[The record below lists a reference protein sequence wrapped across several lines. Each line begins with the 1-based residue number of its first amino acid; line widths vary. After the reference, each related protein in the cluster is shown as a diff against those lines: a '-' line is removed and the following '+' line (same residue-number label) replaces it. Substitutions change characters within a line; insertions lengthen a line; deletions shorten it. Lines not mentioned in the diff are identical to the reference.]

1 VKNDGLQ
8 RMSCYNKLQ
17 RHMRVLPICIWFT
30 KTQGKERGAAVSSTC
45 AKIDGRWK
53 DVDML
58 VVQTDE
64 GVFVRNDRLQNDNE
78 KKRSLTAMRA
88 GLRDDPDPVAHLS
101 GVACTAHDQT
111 LQKAALAGLAVHGTK
126 EAVLAIA
133 KRLLDSWG
141 MGAIS
146 RCIQLC
152 GRLADQ
158 GGLVVLSSTLF
169 YDDRFI
175 TEKIDAMKK
184 ALTKSGDGLALLA
197 LDKLGGEPELH
208 REPRLV
214 NQWREKLSHVANLDI
229 REGIIFGSEWQGTC
243 GWIGQ
248 VPAAFSPADMFRAR
262 RYVNGRMP
270 GLVDLYQSTLEH
282 MDK

>member
-1 VKNDGLQ
+1 
-8 RMSCYNKLQ
+8 
-17 RHMRVLPICIWFT
+17 MRAIQT
-30 KTQGKERGAAVSSTC
+30 NE
-45 AKIDGRWK
+45 
-53 DVDML
+53 DVP
-58 VVQTDE
+58 
-64 GVFVRNDRLQNDNE
+64 VRNKKLDNE
-78 KKRSLTAMRA
+78 DERKRFLMEMRA
-88 GLRDDPDPVAHLS
+88 GLRDDPDPVANLS

-141 MGAIS
+141 MGTIS

-152 GRLADQ
+152 GRLVDQ

-175 TEKIDAMKK
+175 TEKIDAIKK
-184 ALTKSGDGLALLA
+184 ALAKSGDELALLA
-197 LDKLGGEPELH
+197 LDRLGDASELH
-208 REPRLV
+208 REPKLV
-214 NQWREKLSHVANLDI
+214 NQWRKKLSHVTNLDI
-229 REGIIFGSEWQGTC
+229 REGVIFGSEWQGTC

-248 VPAAFSPADMFRAR
+248 IPAAFPATDLFRAR
-262 RYVNGRMP
+262 RYVNGRVP
-270 GLVDLYQSTLEH
+270 GLVNLYQNTIEH

>member
-1 VKNDGLQ
+1 
-8 RMSCYNKLQ
+8 
-17 RHMRVLPICIWFT
+17 MRAI
-30 KTQGKERGAAVSSTC
+30 
-45 AKIDGRWK
+45 
-53 DVDML
+53 
-58 VVQTDE
+58 QTDE
-64 GVFVRNDRLQNDNE
+64 DVPVRNKKLDNE
-78 KKRSLTAMRA
+78 DERRRFLMELRA
-88 GLRDDPDPVAHLS
+88 GLRDDLDPVANLS
-101 GVACTAHDQT
+101 RVVCTAHDQT

-141 MGAIS
+141 VGAIT

-175 TEKIDAMKK
+175 TEKIGVMKK
-184 ALTKSGDGLALLA
+184 ALAKSGDDLALLA
-197 LDKLGGEPELH
+197 LDRLGDESELH
-208 REPRLV
+208 CEPQLV
-214 NQWREKLSHVANLDI
+214 NQWREKLSHITNLDI
-229 REGIIFGSEWQGTC
+229 REGVIFGSEWQGTC
-243 GWIGQ
+243 GWIGR
-248 VPAAFSPADMFRAR
+248 VPAAFSPTDMFRAR
-262 RYVNGRMP
+262 RYVSGRVP

>member
-1 VKNDGLQ
+1 
-8 RMSCYNKLQ
+8 
-17 RHMRVLPICIWFT
+17 MRV
-30 KTQGKERGAAVSSTC
+30 A
-45 AKIDGRWK
+45 
-53 DVDML
+53 
-58 VVQTDE
+58 QTNE
-64 GVFVRNDRLQNDNE
+64 GVPVRNDRLQNADE
-78 KKRSLTAMRA
+78 RKRFLMGMRA

-141 MGAIS
+141 VGTIS

-152 GRLADQ
+152 GRLVDQ

-175 TEKIDAMKK
+175 TEKADAMKK
-184 ALTKSGDGLALLA
+184 ALAKSGDELAALA
-197 LDKLGGEPELH
+197 LDRLGDKSELH
-208 REPRLV
+208 REPKLV
-214 NQWREKLSHVANLDI
+214 NQWREKLSHITNLDV
-229 REGIIFGSEWQGTC
+229 REGVIFGSEWQGTC

-262 RYVNGRMP
+262 RYVDGRVP
-270 GLVDLYQSTLEH
+270 GLVGLYQSTLNH
-282 MDK
+282 MNK